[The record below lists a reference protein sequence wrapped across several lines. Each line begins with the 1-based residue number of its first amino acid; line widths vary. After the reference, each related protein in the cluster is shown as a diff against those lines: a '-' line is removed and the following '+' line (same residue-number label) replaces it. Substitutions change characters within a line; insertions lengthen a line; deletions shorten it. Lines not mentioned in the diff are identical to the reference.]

1 MSGISNQNSREEYIS
16 RVNRVVDY
24 IEKNIRQNLTLDE
37 LADLAHFSKFH
48 FHRIFKAF
56 IGETIAQ
63 FIQRIRIERA
73 ARELINNPKKPITEI
88 AFDNGFSD
96 SAVFSRTFKNM
107 YQVNPSQWRNGAY
120 AEYNKNRQTHSKINQ
135 KESNFE
141 QDFRLAPF
149 YIDPETTN
157 QVWRIKME
165 NFKDVHIEVKEMPE
179 LHVAYLRHTGPYKGD
194 GALFEEL
201 FNNLMK
207 WAGPRNLL
215 RFPETKCLS
224 VYHDDPEITD
234 EDKLR
239 LSVCLTVDKDTPV
252 DGEIGKMTLTAGKF
266 AVGSFE
272 LSGSGGY
279 EQAWNMMMAGWLPDS
294 GYQPDDRLCYEI
306 YKNDPKSHPEGKH
319 LVDICIPIKPL

>member
-1 MSGISNQNSREEYIS
+1 MPNNTYRNEYTARI
-16 RVNRVVDY
+16 NRVMDY
-24 IEKNIRQNLTLDE
+24 IDTHLDRNLSLDE
-37 LADLAHFSKFH
+37 LAEIAHFSKFH

-73 ARELINNPKKPITEI
+73 ARELISNPKKPITEI
-88 AFDNGFSD
+88 ALDNGFSD

-107 YQVNPSQWRNGAY
+107 YQVNPSQWRDGGY

-135 KESNFE
+135 TKGNFE
-141 QDFRLAPF
+141 QDFQIHPF
-149 YIDPETTN
+149 YLDPETNN

-165 NFKDVHIEVKEMPE
+165 NFKDAHIEVKEMPE
-179 LHVAYLRHTGPYKGD
+179 MYVAYLRHTGPYKGD

-201 FNNLMK
+201 FNRLLK

-215 RFPETKCLS
+215 RFPQTKLLS

-234 EDKLR
+234 NDKLR
-239 LSVCLTVDKDTPV
+239 LSVCLTVDEDTPV
-252 DGEIGKMTLTAGKF
+252 DGEIGKMTLAAGKF

-272 LSGSGGY
+272 LSGSEGY

-294 GYQPDDRLCYEI
+294 GFQPDDRLCYEI
-306 YKNDPKSHPEGKH
+306 YQNDPKSHPEGKH
-319 LVDICIPIKPL
+319 LVDICVPIKPL